1 MSASPSRPQSL
12 VIPGLTRS
20 DHGEPSIFLPE
31 NLLRDA
37 RRQRGLA
44 EGRVPAICVLDPDL
58 DIVRYVRRRQ
68 RARES
73 PTWPCYHTDLWETDW
88 RGRDLGIIGGAV
100 GASFA
105 VLLAEQLFVSGCEL
119 LISVTSAGQI
129 ANHLTLPATIL
140 IDRALRGE
148 GTSHAYLPNEASV
161 EADPGQITAAAG
173 GLADRNISFVQGM
186 TWTTD
191 APFRETPSALA
202 AAAAAGALA
211 VEMEAAALYAFARAR
226 QRPVVCVAIV
236 TNQMAQRAGD
246 FDKGPEDGAE
256 HALAV
261 VSAIAAGHH
270 TPR

>member
-1 MSASPSRPQSL
+1 MLRTDTSLALVSDRDDFDQPSL
-12 VIPGLTRS
+12 
-20 DHGEPSIFLPE
+20 FLPE
-31 NLLRDA
+31 NLMREA
-37 RRQRGLA
+37 RRQRDLPLEA
-44 EGRVPAICVLDPDL
+44 VPNVCMLDPDGDVTHFL
-58 DIVRYVRRRQ
+58 
-68 RARES
+68 REHHGATTA
-73 PTWPCYHTDLWETDW
+73 PGWACYHTELLVAQYKGT
-88 RGRDLGIIGGAV
+88 RLGVIGCAV

-129 ANHLTLPATIL
+129 ARHLTLPATIL

-148 GTSHAYLPNEASV
+148 GTSHAYLPSEADV
-161 EADPGQITAAAG
+161 EAEPGQITAAAS

-191 APFRETPSALA
+191 APFRETSSALS

-226 QRPVVCVAIV
+226 LRPVVCVAIV

-270 TPR
+270 SPC